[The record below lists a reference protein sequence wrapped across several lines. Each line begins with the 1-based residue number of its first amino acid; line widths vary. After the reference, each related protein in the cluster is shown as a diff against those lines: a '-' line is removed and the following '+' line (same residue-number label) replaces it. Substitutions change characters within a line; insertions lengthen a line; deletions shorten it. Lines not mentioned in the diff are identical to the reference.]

1 MSGDT
6 SKDST
11 NPGGS
16 RASEPD
22 CDQVVESGGAN
33 DDARHQFDAEQ
44 FLSTLPR
51 RPGVYRMIADD
62 DSVLYV
68 GKARSLKARVT
79 SYFRASGLSTKTI
92 ALVARIH
99 HIDVTVTSSETEA
112 LLLEQSLIKAERPPY
127 NVVLRDDK
135 SYPFIYLTAD
145 EDYPRLAF
153 HRGGK
158 KRQGRYFGPYPSA
171 GAVRE
176 SLNLLQKL
184 FQIRQCDDAF
194 FRNRTRPCLQYQ
206 IQRCSGPCVKA
217 IEPDAYAED
226 VRLAVMFLE
235 GQSRALLDEFKGKM
249 EAASDALEFERAA
262 KYRDQIKQLRR
273 IQEQQYVHGSDGD
286 VDVFAIASEA
296 GSNCVQGLFIRGGR
310 LLGNRT
316 WFPRSQLDDD
326 RETVLDA
333 FVAQYYLAGTE
344 RELPRS
350 VITSH
355 PLASRDPLQSTL
367 SDRGGR
373 RVEVVDQVRGQRARW
388 QEMALENAQIAV
400 NAFVADQRNVF
411 SRFVALQEGLGLD
424 DLPRRLECFDISHTG
439 GEKTVASC
447 VVFDHNGPLK
457 SDYRRFNIDGIT
469 PGDDYAAIEQAVRR
483 RYTRLQSGDG
493 VMPDI
498 VIIDGGDGQL
508 DKAIEVFS
516 ELQIDNVTLMGVAK
530 GPTRKAGLEKVL
542 LADSGEVTLPAGGS
556 ALHLIQHIRDEAH
569 RFAITGH
576 RQRRAK
582 SRTRSALDEIDG
594 IGPKRKREL
603 LAHFGSLAGIRGA
616 SRAEL
621 AKVPGISEAMAEVVH
636 EALNVD
642 SSP

>member
-1 MSGDT
+1 MSRDDPAAVEPNT
-6 SKDST
+6 RVSAH
-11 NPGGS
+11 
-16 RASEPD
+16 ASD
-22 CDQVVESGGAN
+22 DQRPE
-33 DDARHQFDAEQ
+33 FDAEQ
-44 FLSTLPR
+44 FLATLPR
-51 RPGVYRMIADD
+51 RPGVYRMIASD

-68 GKARSLKARVT
+68 GKARSLKSRVT
-79 SYFRASGLSTKTI
+79 SYFRASGLSSKTI

-99 HIDVTVTSSETEA
+99 RIDVTVTSSETEA

-135 SYPFIYLTAD
+135 SYPFIHLTD
-145 EDYPRLAF
+145 GEDYPRLAF
-153 HRGGK
+153 HRGSK
-158 KRQGRYFGPYPSA
+158 KRKGRYFGPYPSA

-184 FQIRQCDDAF
+184 FQIRQCDDTF

-206 IQRCSGPCVKA
+206 IQRCSAPCVQA
-217 IEPDAYAED
+217 IEPDVYADD
-226 VRLAVMFLE
+226 VRMAVLFLE
-235 GQSRALLDEFKGKM
+235 GQSKALLDEFKTSM
-249 EAASDALEFERAA
+249 ESASADLEFERAA
-262 KYRDQIKQLRR
+262 KFRDQIKQLRR
-273 IQEQQYVHGSDGD
+273 VQEQQYVHGSDGD
-286 VDVFAIASEA
+286 VDVFGIASEA

-326 RETVLDA
+326 METVLDA
-333 FVAQYYLAGTE
+333 FVAQYYLAGAE

-350 VITSH
+350 VITSA
-355 PLASRDPLQSTL
+355 PLASREPLAQTL
-367 SDRGGR
+367 TERAGR
-373 RVEVVDQVRGQRARW
+373 RLEVVHQVRGQRARW

-400 NAFVADQRNVF
+400 SAFVADQRNVF
-411 SRFVALQEGLGLD
+411 SRFVALQDGLGLD
-424 DLPRRLECFDISHTG
+424 DVPKRMECFDISHTG

-457 SDYRRFNIDGIT
+457 SDYRRFNIDGVT

-483 RYTRLQSGDG
+483 RYTRLRSGEG
-493 VMPDI
+493 VMPDV

-508 DKAIEVFS
+508 DRAIAVFD
-516 ELQIDNVTLMGVAK
+516 ELQIENVTLMGVAK

-542 LADSGEVTLPAGGS
+542 LAGSGEVTLPPGGS

-582 SRTRSALDEIDG
+582 SRTRSELDEIDG

-603 LAHFGSLAGIRGA
+603 LAHFGSVAGVRGA
-616 SRAEL
+616 SRSEL
-621 AKVPGISEAMAEVVH
+621 AKVPGVSEALAETIH
-636 EALNVD
+636 LALHVD
-642 SSP
+642 G